1 MREALAA
8 FLSQFLSAK
17 GVTFVLAMLPIS
29 ELRGAMIYAASPL
42 GELPLQVALPI
53 SLIGNLIPV
62 LPILLMLGPISQWCS
77 RFSVG
82 ERFFNWVFE
91 RARSKSEKVK
101 RYETFGLTLFVCIP
115 LPVTGAWTGAAI
127 AFVLGLKTRN
137 AFLAITAGVM
147 IAGIIMSIVA
157 YGSAA
162 LLRIFF

>member
-1 MREALAA
+1 MKEALAG

-17 GVTFVLAMLPIS
+17 GVAFVLSMAPIS

-42 GELPLQVALPI
+42 GDLPLREALPI
-53 SLIGNLIPV
+53 CIIGNLIPV
-62 LPILLMLGPISQWCS
+62 LPILLLLGPISEWCS
-77 RFSVG
+77 RFPIG

-101 RYETFGLTLFVCIP
+101 RYEALGLTLFVCIP

-127 AFVLGLKTRN
+127 AFVLGIRTRN

-162 LLRIFF
+162 LLKLIL

>member
-1 MREALAA
+1 
-8 FLSQFLSAK
+8 
-17 GVTFVLAMLPIS
+17 MLPIS
-29 ELRGAMIYAASPL
+29 ELRGAMIYAASVDIPL
-42 GELPLQVALPI
+42 RVALPLSI
-53 SLIGNLIPV
+53 IGNLIPV
-62 LPILLMLGPISQWCS
+62 LPILLFLDPVSRLCS
-77 RFSVG
+77 RFPLG

-147 IAGIIMSIVA
+147 IAGVIMSVLA

-162 LLRIFF
+162 VLRTVF

>member
-1 MREALAA
+1 MRDAIAEL
-8 FLSQFLSAK
+8 LSQFLSAN
-17 GVTFVLAMLPIS
+17 GVVFMLSMLPIS
-29 ELRGAMIYAASPL
+29 ELRGAMIYAASVEIPL
-42 GELPLQVALPI
+42 HVALPLSI
-53 SLIGNLIPV
+53 IGNLIPI
-62 LPILLMLGPISQWCS
+62 LPILLLLDPVSRWCS
-77 RFSVG
+77 RFSLG

-101 RYETFGLTLFVCIP
+101 RYEIFGLTLFVCIP

-147 IAGIIMSIVA
+147 IAGIIMSVLA

-162 LLRIFF
+162 LLRIVF

>member
-1 MREALAA
+1 MREALAE
-8 FLSQFLSAK
+8 FLAQFLSAK
-17 GVTFVLAMLPIS
+17 GVTFVLSMLPVS

-42 GELPLQVALPI
+42 GDLPLQVALPI
-53 SLIGNLIPV
+53 SVIGNLIPV

-77 RFSVG
+77 RFPLG

-101 RYETFGLTLFVCIP
+101 HFETFGLTLFVCIP

-147 IAGIIMSIVA
+147 IAGIIMSILA